1 MKLNKLFISM
11 ACALTFS
18 ASLQAVAQV
27 EEGTAAATLFGSEA
41 TLLTIGA
48 TAAVVAAGVVV
59 LDGSSDVVTFV
70 PTPIEPVEPVEPVEP
85 PTGTTSTGTTST
97 GSTSATG
104 TSSTDGT
111 SNTSATGSR

>member
-70 PTPIEPVEPVEPVEP
+70 PTPIEPVEPVEP

-111 SNTSATGSR
+111 TNTSATGSR